1 MIQTEKSQDTLVVR
15 PSGPITRVNAAQL
28 QQRLKEL
35 IDAGATDLTI
45 DLAAVDVIDLKGL
58 SVFVKCHRS
67 LGDRKGTLTVI
78 TDNEDLLNLFTM
90 MQLDH
95 FTVRRTAA

>member
-67 LGDRKGTLTVI
+67 LRDRKGTLTVI